1 MRKILINALLQV
13 NKLFPKKDHPFD
25 NLKNWVSDMDYT
37 QFEYDHAPKLLDQY
51 KSFINLEEFRWK
63 KILEIWSWWGGKI
76 IYIAQQFNAS
86 ATGIDLNQ
94 HFLSQAQKKSQELNV
109 EHQVE
114 FLEMDALNMTFN
126 DNTFDIVLMSD
137 VLEHIPQT
145 QKLLQEVMRV
155 AKKWG
160 KILFDFAPYYHY
172 YWHHIWDRIYIPW
185 LHVFL
190 TDNFMADLYDR
201 SLDWFPDKQ
210 KRLDLRVSKI
220 WEKRKFT
227 YLNKISRKEFENTIN
242 RLTQMWIFTTC
253 TISYFMLKNINIF
266 SKLPILREI
275 FIRHI
280 VWVIKK

>member
-1 MRKILINALLQV
+1 MRKILINTLLQV
-13 NKLFPKKDHPFD
+13 NKLFPKKNHPFD
-25 NLKNWVSDMDYT
+25 NLKNGVSDMDYT
-37 QFEYDHAPKLLDQY
+37 QFEYDNAPKLLDQY

-76 IYIAQQFNAS
+76 IYIAQQFNAA

-109 EHQVE
+109 EHQIE

-155 AKKWG
+155 TKKWW

-266 SKLPILREI
+266 SKIPILREI

>member
-1 MRKILINALLQV
+1 MRKILINTLLQV
-13 NKLFPKKDHPFD
+13 NKLFPKKNHPFD
-25 NLKNWVSDMDYT
+25 NLKNGVSDMDYT
-37 QFEYDHAPKLLDQY
+37 QFEYDHAPTLLDQY
-51 KSFINLEEFRWK
+51 KSFINLEELRWK

-76 IYIAQQFNAS
+76 IYIAQQFNAA

-109 EHQVE
+109 EHQIE

-155 AKKWG
+155 TKKWW

-266 SKLPILREI
+266 SKIPILRET